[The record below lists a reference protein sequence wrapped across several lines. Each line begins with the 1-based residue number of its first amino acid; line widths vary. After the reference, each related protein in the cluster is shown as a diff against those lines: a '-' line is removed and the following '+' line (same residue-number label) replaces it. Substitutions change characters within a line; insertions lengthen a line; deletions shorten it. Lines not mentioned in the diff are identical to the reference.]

1 MEEKKRQGGAAGF
14 LSGLAV
20 LAAALLLAQVCRT
33 YRPLDSVF
41 HWKQLEQGA
50 QSALQQAFSA
60 LTDGLSRGESA
71 VEAFAE
77 SWKTLNDE
85 AEA

>member
-1 MEEKKRQGGAAGF
+1 MEEKKRQSGAAGF

-20 LAAALLLAQVCRT
+20 LAAAMLLAQACRT
-33 YRPLDSVF
+33 YRPLASVF
-41 HWKQLEQGA
+41 HWQRLEQGA
-50 QSALQQAFSA
+50 QSAVQQAFSA
-60 LTDGLSRGESA
+60 LTDGLSRGENA